1 MYKTQQLYTMSVQ
14 FQWGRYI
21 SRMIFKM
28 LHAHSVDSLTRQQ
41 HVSNAEAALPW
52 IASMPSEYL
61 LMTLNRNQGG
71 VGQASAEGLHA
82 LSTHASPSLLQK
94 GPGPRQFTDP

>member
-1 MYKTQQLYTMSVQ
+1 MSVQ

-21 SRMIFKM
+21 SRMIYKM
-28 LHAHSVDSLTRQQ
+28 LHAHSMDSQTRQQ

-61 LMTLNRNQGG
+61 LMTLNRNQRGWG
-71 VGQASAEGLHA
+71 RG
-82 LSTHASPSLLQK
+82 PSRSFHICKSMLLQK